1 MKSRLIITAVF
12 ILLATAG
19 IAAIFWNPELKY
31 TRPTP
36 VPAGYQAI
44 APGEGVQVA
53 QILKLEVRK
62 PVLLHFFNP
71 ECPCSRFNLK
81 HLKELVST
89 YGAEV
94 AFVTVVPEGLADQTE
109 KILEELGLN
118 IPVVADKDKELARRC
133 GVYSTPRQ
141 H

>member
-12 ILLATAG
+12 LLLATAG
-19 IAAIFWNPELKY
+19 IAAIFRNQELKY

-62 PVLLHFFNP
+62 PVLLHFLIQN
-71 ECPCSRFNLK
+71 
-81 HLKELVST
+81 
-89 YGAEV
+89 
-94 AFVTVVPEGLADQTE
+94 VPVPGLISGT
-109 KILEELGLN
+109 
-118 IPVVADKDKELARRC
+118 
-133 GVYSTPRQ
+133 
-141 H
+141 